1 MTRELDP
8 NALESYQPF
17 QGPIPGQSLTN
28 SEDSRQPWEQ
38 PPQVTKINEARDL
51 MFLEILKEE
60 NLETVVTLMNHGLS
74 ISKLTEMLLFI
85 AYTKGVFNADMMM
98 LVAEP
103 TMYMLLAIAEQVGI
117 DPKIDEDD
125 DITTAEDL
133 DPEDEQDIDRLTE
146 QFQEL
151 TKNPTQRRKLE
162 ELQDNIAKTEIPQ
175 EIKARLA
182 EVNFAP
188 IRESLLQKPEARD
201 TSSTSLLERK

>member
-51 MFLEILKEE
+51 MFLEILKQE

-133 DPEDEQDIDRLTE
+133 DPEDEEDIDRLTE

-182 EVNFAP
+182 EVDFAP
-188 IRESLLQKPEARD
+188 IRESLLQQPEARD

>member
-51 MFLEILKEE
+51 MFLEILKQE

-98 LVAEP
+98 LVAN
-103 TMYMLLAIAEQVGI
+103 GS
-117 DPKIDEDD
+117 
-125 DITTAEDL
+125 
-133 DPEDEQDIDRLTE
+133 
-146 QFQEL
+146 
-151 TKNPTQRRKLE
+151 NP
-162 ELQDNIAKTEIPQ
+162 
-175 EIKARLA
+175 
-182 EVNFAP
+182 
-188 IRESLLQKPEARD
+188 
-201 TSSTSLLERK
+201 